1 MQEVNVRVVRLIKES
16 YNYVYVFVCDWF
28 TDLCVV
34 QRYELFTVM
43 SNNVLN
49 IVCFSRRTL
58 GVYSTSR
65 SSYVI
70 ANTCACR
77 LVCGLSVT
85 LVHPTQRVELRQY
98 FCTF

>member
-58 GVYSTSR
+58 G
-65 SSYVI
+65 
-70 ANTCACR
+70 
-77 LVCGLSVT
+77 
-85 LVHPTQRVELRQY
+85 LVHHLRLMSSQIRVPVVL
-98 FCTF
+98 CVVCL